1 MILVDLQTLFGYLTP
16 ISLTIGVIYHIMTL
30 NNTRKTQQQALETRQ
45 AQLFMQAYNKF
56 IDKEFQQNFMDIVF
70 QHEWD
75 DYDDWWEKYGPATNS
90 EESSKR
96 ASVFSYFEGLGV
108 FVEQNLIDIELVS
121 RLGSQNINLCWEKYG
136 PLWEEYTKRT
146 GSPYTY
152 EYMEW
157 LYNELKTKRHKI
169 PVISQEL
176 KT

>member
-1 MILVDLQTLFGYLTP
+1 MVSVETISIVFTGLSVSLAAFYYISTLR
-16 ISLTIGVIYHIMTL
+16 
-30 NNTRKTQQQALETRQ
+30 NAQKTQQQAQETRQ

-56 IDKEFQQNFMDIVF
+56 IDKEFQQNYMDIVY

-90 EESSKR
+90 GESSKR
-96 ASVFSYFEGLGV
+96 ASVLSYFEGLGV

-121 RLGSQNINLCWEKYG
+121 RLGSQNIIWCWEKYS
-136 PLWEEYTKRT
+136 PLWEEYTRRT

-152 EYMEW
+152 EYMGW

-169 PVISQEL
+169 PIMSQEIE
-176 KT
+176 T

>member
-1 MILVDLQTLFGYLTP
+1 MIELSTIRDLVAIF
-16 ISLTIGVIYHIMTL
+16 GVIAGFTYYVVTVRNSQRIQKM
-30 NNTRKTQQQALETRQ
+30 QLETRQ
-45 AQLFMQAYNKF
+45 AQLFMQAYNTF
-56 IDKEFQQNFMDIVF
+56 IDREFQRSFQDIVF

-75 DYDDWWEKYGPATNS
+75 DYDDFWEKYGPATNS

-121 RLGSQNINLCWEKYG
+121 RLGSQNIILCWEKYS